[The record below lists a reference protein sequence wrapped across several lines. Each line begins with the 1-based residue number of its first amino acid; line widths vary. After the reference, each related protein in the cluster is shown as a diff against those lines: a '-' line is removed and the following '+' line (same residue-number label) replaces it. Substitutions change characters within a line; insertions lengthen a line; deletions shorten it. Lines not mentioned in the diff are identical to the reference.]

1 MVFLLSNL
9 FLAKD
14 SFRIKEE
21 QGLPVRL
28 QFQDV
33 EVYIICVMCSDSS
46 KHLLHTPLQCVL
58 AGIFEKGLPPLRR
71 IYISISYIMDLS
83 CYTPLEQNVL
93 IKSSY
98 LENLFC
104 FTVLKINFLFRTF
117 VVVFSA
123 VN

>member
-1 MVFLLSNL
+1 
-9 FLAKD
+9 
-14 SFRIKEE
+14 
-21 QGLPVRL
+21 
-28 QFQDV
+28 
-33 EVYIICVMCSDSS
+33 
-46 KHLLHTPLQCVL
+46 
-58 AGIFEKGLPPLRR
+58 
-71 IYISISYIMDLS
+71 MDLS